1 MTQLKEKD
9 KKEKRMLL
17 DKLDINW
24 SFTRWET
31 LVFQM
36 MWRGGESIGT
46 IAEKLDRPIL
56 EIGLLIIEQAELGNI
71 KQRKHGLF

>member
-1 MTQLKEKD
+1 MSIVHLKET
-9 KKEKRMLL
+9 KRVLL
-17 DKLDINW
+17 DGVDINW
-24 SFTRWET
+24 EFTGWET

-36 MWRGGESIGT
+36 MWRGNESVGT
-46 IAEKLDRPIL
+46 IADKLDRPML